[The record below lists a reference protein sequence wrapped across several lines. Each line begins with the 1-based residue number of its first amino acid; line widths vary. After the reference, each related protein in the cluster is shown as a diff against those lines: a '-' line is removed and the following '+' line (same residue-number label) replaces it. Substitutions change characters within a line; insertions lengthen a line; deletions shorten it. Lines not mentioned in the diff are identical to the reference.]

1 MQSSRG
7 GVYCFPGFGER
18 GGGARVSLGGEHI
31 WDKREAHGGHGAG
44 ASMEADVLVL
54 LPVPAGHCA
63 LHAGALGANRVQFD
77 AGFRGGDGPVHWL
90 RLHAPAH
97 HGYSALL

>member
-31 WDKREAHGGHGAG
+31 WDKREGEVWVWAG
-44 ASMEADVLVL
+44 VKRRGTGKTVRPS
-54 LPVPAGHCA
+54 PA
-63 LHAGALGANRVQFD
+63 
-77 AGFRGGDGPVHWL
+77 
-90 RLHAPAH
+90 
-97 HGYSALL
+97 

>member
-1 MQSSRG
+1 MPS
-7 GVYCFPGFGER
+7 FPGTYPSFLS
-18 GGGARVSLGGEHI
+18 ATP
-31 WDKREAHGGHGAG
+31 REAHGGHGAG